1 MNVQEAITEASQ
13 QFGISLKEKQFEAIY
28 KLTLRHSHLVNDP
41 LSLSTPINNP
51 GPKSGRTNKVTELHQ
66 TLFSGPNILLE
77 KKGLVHETK
86 SRQAHLRGPL
96 GFPCLYQLGGPA

>member
-41 LSLSTPINNP
+41 FKPIHTNKQS
-51 GPKSGRTNKVTELHQ
+51 PKSGDLAER
-66 TLFSGPNILLE
+66 I
-77 KKGLVHETK
+77 
-86 SRQAHLRGPL
+86 R
-96 GFPCLYQLGGPA
+96 